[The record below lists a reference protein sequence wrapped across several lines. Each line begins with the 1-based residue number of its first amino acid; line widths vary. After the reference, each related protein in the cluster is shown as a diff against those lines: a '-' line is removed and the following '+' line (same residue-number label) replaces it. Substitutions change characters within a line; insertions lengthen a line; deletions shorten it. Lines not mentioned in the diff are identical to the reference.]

1 MASPT
6 GFHNP
11 TQFRA
16 GEQRSCTRRAIG
28 PSGRGTDPAWERARR
43 SSSTHSREAGAAE
56 GVTLHP
62 AGPSREAE
70 GDDARP
76 MVRREGVSVP
86 LLPIT
91 SEKREPVNQRTPKS
105 GVRKVTRTYP
115 WSTLASRGTCT
126 WRWRK
131 RGTGEEGSGRN

>member
-6 GFHNP
+6 GFFNP
-11 TQFRA
+11 PQSRA
-16 GEQRSCTRRAIG
+16 GEQRSCTRRATG
-28 PSGRGTDPAWERARR
+28 PSGGGTAPGGEGARR
-43 SSSTHSREAGAAE
+43 TPPPHPRGPGAAE

-86 LLPIT
+86 LVPIT
-91 SEKREPVNQRTPKS
+91 SEKREPVSQRTPKS
-105 GVRKVTRTYP
+105 GVRKVSRTYP
-115 WSTLASRGTCT
+115 
-126 WRWRK
+126 
-131 RGTGEEGSGRN
+131 